1 MPRSTL
7 APQTTTCLG
16 PDFAFAGVEGEGEG
30 EGGYRCR
37 GEGEW
42 VSEMSG
48 EGVLPSRASS
58 GGIIR
63 GFRKLGARVGSGKS
77 EGNG

>member
-1 MPRSTL
+1 M
-7 APQTTTCLG
+7 G
-16 PDFAFAGVEGEGEG
+16 
-30 EGGYRCR
+30 
-37 GEGEW
+37 
-42 VSEMSG
+42 G

-58 GGIIR
+58 GGGGSGGGIIR

>member
-1 MPRSTL
+1 
-7 APQTTTCLG
+7 
-16 PDFAFAGVEGEGEG
+16 
-30 EGGYRCR
+30 
-37 GEGEW
+37 
-42 VSEMSG
+42 MSG

-58 GGIIR
+58 GGGGGGGIGGGIIR